1 MRQEI
6 FIAQVTLW
14 ENVDFD
20 PGAGVFKLN
29 SDCGSKDIFIWK
41 LTNDGNFVWVKQM
54 GADDID
60 YGFDIA
66 VDQSGNVYTSGVFSK
81 TVDFDPGPG
90 IYNLTTGVWIAGGNH
105 RFLSKLNT
113 NGDFVW
119 AKMDYYGASYGYG
132 NLIAF
137 DTAEN
142 IYTTGGFDSTV
153 DFDPGPGIYNLTSFG
168 NGDIFVRKVGKCT
181 GSTSN
186 SLTVT
191 DCKGYTLNGY
201 TYTNSGIYTQTI
213 TNSGGCDSII
223 TLNLTI
229 DNTISADYADE
240 YVTTCGAYTWR
251 CHINGSCG
259 SYTTQCLTFNSSG
272 VYQDI
277 VTRPN
282 SCDSIITL
290 HLTITPPIFS
300 TITQSICNGQT
311 YDGHG
316 SSGTYIDTLV
326 ATNGCDSIRTLQ
338 LTVLSK
344 SFSTI
349 AETICDGQTY
359 DGHGSSGTYIDT
371 LVATNGCDSITTLQ
385 LTVLPKPAPY
395 LGADT
400 ALCTG
405 KSIQLYPGQ
414 FTTYTWQD
422 GSAQDH
428 FTVTQPG
435 LYSVIVS
442 NSCGSGS
449 DEIIIKEDICD
460 NYFPSAFTPNNDGK
474 NDLFKILGAQ
484 NLKDYHL
491 AVYNRYGQKVFETND
506 YTKGWTGIVNGQVQN
521 TGVFVWY
528 CNFKKSSS
536 QENIVMKGTVVLIR

>member
-1 MRQEI
+1 M
-6 FIAQVTLW
+6 
-14 ENVDFD
+14 
-20 PGAGVFKLN
+20 
-29 SDCGSKDIFIWK
+29 
-41 LTNDGNFVWVKQM
+41 
-54 GADDID
+54 
-60 YGFDIA
+60 
-66 VDQSGNVYTSGVFSK
+66 
-81 TVDFDPGPG
+81 
-90 IYNLTTGVWIAGGNH
+90 
-105 RFLSKLNT
+105 
-113 NGDFVW
+113 
-119 AKMDYYGASYGYG
+119 
-132 NLIAF
+132 
-137 DTAEN
+137 
-142 IYTTGGFDSTV
+142 
-153 DFDPGPGIYNLTSFG
+153 
-168 NGDIFVRKVGKCT
+168 GKCT

-191 DCKGYTLNGY
+191 DCKGYMLNGY
-201 TYTNSGIYTQTI
+201 TYTKSGIYTQTI

-240 YVTTCGAYTWR
+240 YVSTCSPYTWR
-251 CHINGSCG
+251 CHTNGG
-259 SYTTQCLTFNSSG
+259 DWYYTTQCLTFNSSG

-282 SCDSIITL
+282 TCDSIITL

-359 DGHGSSGTYIDT
+359 DGYGSSGTYYIDT

-422 GSAQDH
+422 GSSTKPFH
-428 FTVTQPG
+428 
-435 LYSVIVS
+435 S
-442 NSCGSGS
+442 NTTWF
-449 DEIIIKEDICD
+449 I
-460 NYFPSAFTPNNDGK
+460 F
-474 NDLFKILGAQ
+474 
-484 NLKDYHL
+484 
-491 AVYNRYGQKVFETND
+491 RY
-506 YTKGWTGIVNGQVQN
+506 
-521 TGVFVWY
+521 
-528 CNFKKSSS
+528 
-536 QENIVMKGTVVLIR
+536 R